1 MAVCGL
7 GTDIVEIAR
16 IDAVVN
22 RSGERLAQRIL
33 TPYELTLYQAST
45 QPVRFLAKRFAVKEA
60 AAKALGTGFRGGIAF
75 NQIEVRTDSLG
86 KPCLYWYA
94 DADKQRALLGAVNS
108 YVTIAD
114 EKHYAVATVLLER

>member
-1 MAVCGL
+1 
-7 GTDIVEIAR
+7 
-16 IDAVVN
+16 
-22 RSGERLAQRIL
+22 
-33 TPYELTLYQAST
+33 
-45 QPVRFLAKRFAVKEA
+45 EA